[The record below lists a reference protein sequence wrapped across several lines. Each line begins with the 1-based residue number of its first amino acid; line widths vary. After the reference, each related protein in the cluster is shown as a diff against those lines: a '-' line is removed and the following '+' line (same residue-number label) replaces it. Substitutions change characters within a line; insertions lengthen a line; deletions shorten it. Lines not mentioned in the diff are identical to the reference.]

1 MVFFSLLFT
10 LVPACGYCAMYSAT
24 DELITT
30 DTKDSDGA
38 VWERKIKV
46 NILVGAAANRR

>member
-1 MVFFSLLFT
+1 MFLLLLFT
-10 LVPACGYCAMYSAT
+10 LVPACGYCAMYSTT

-30 DTKDSDGA
+30 DTKDGA
-38 VWERKIKV
+38 VWERMIGV